1 MEFQHVF
8 FDLDR
13 TLWDFEKN
21 SHETL
26 IELFDAFSLN
36 KRGIKSAKDFIKKY
50 KKNNEELWSLY
61 RIGKIAKKDLRN
73 SRFNITLKEYGI
85 FDIELSDKLADF
97 YVNICPKKTQLFPHA
112 LSVLEY
118 LQKKYQLHIITNGF
132 QEVQHI
138 KMQESSLD
146 PFFKEII
153 TSEQLGVKKPNPA
166 IFQYAVEKA
175 KASINTSIMIG
186 DDLQVD
192 ILGAKEFG
200 MSQIYFNPNNIYHN
214 EIVSYEINC
223 LSELL
228 EIL

>member
-1 MEFQHVF
+1 MELQHVF

-21 SHETL
+21 SSETL
-26 IELFDAFSLN
+26 IELFDSFNLN
-36 KRGIKSAKDFIKKY
+36 KRGIKSHEDFIKKY

-61 RIGKIAKKDLRN
+61 RIGKIEKKNLRN
-73 SRFNITLKEYGI
+73 SRFNITLEEYGI
-85 FDIELSDKLADF
+85 FDLELSNRLADF
-97 YVNICPKKTQLFPHA
+97 YVNVCPKKTQLFPHA
-112 LSVLEY
+112 LSVLKH

-138 KMQESSLD
+138 KLKASSLS

-166 IFQYAVEKA
+166 IFQYAIDKA
-175 KASINTSIMIG
+175 KASVNTSIMIG
-186 DDLQVD
+186 DDLEVD
-192 ILGAKEFG
+192 VLGAKEFG
-200 MSQIYFNPNNIYHN
+200 MSQIYFNPENIYHN
-214 EIVSYEINC
+214 EIISYEINC